1 MNKEFLLLYFF
12 IMLLMGGL
20 SYKKIKDDKDFFV
33 AGKKAGIIQVT
44 GSLLASVV
52 GSSVILGSV
61 DFAYSSGWAGMWLV
75 ICASLGFC
83 GLLPLIKYIKDFK
96 GYNLPSMLGTFYG
109 DKVQQAASLLIPI
122 AWLGVIASQIM
133 GAAKIIN
140 IMTTLSYTQGVIL
153 SGIIFIIYTLLGGQ
167 LSIIKTDV
175 IQLGFI
181 IFGVMTTFL
190 FVGKEPITINV
201 STVFNEKFQIID
213 LIVMILSYST
223 TFVVG
228 PDIYS
233 RLFCAKDERTM
244 KNSIIITILI
254 LLPLSYILARIGIYG
269 QQIFGGN
276 GVGDS
281 VLLVIAQK
289 RLSKFLALALYF
301 GILSAVISTADTT
314 LLTASSLFAQVFIKD
329 LKKQNSIFIT
339 RILIVVFG
347 FLSILVAIKMKYIL
361 ATLLLA
367 LSIYSGA
374 FIIPTFLG
382 IFGFRA
388 KEEIVITSIIIGG
401 VVALVGKIIGGSL
414 GNYISISSYFING
427 IILYLGK
434 KNKKKFLVKYGII
447 K

>member
-1 MNKEFLLLYFF
+1 MNKQFLFLYFL

-20 SYKKIKDDKDFFV
+20 SFKKIKDDKDFFV

-61 DFAYSSGWAGMWLV
+61 DFGYSSGWAGMWLV

-83 GLLPLIKYIKDFK
+83 GLLPLVKYIKDFK
-96 GYNLPSMLGTFYG
+96 GYNLPSMLGSFYG
-109 DKVQQAASLLIPI
+109 EKVQQAASLLIPI

-133 GAAKIIN
+133 GAAKIIS
-140 IMTTLSYTQGVIL
+140 IMTTLTYTEGVIL
-153 SGIIFIIYTLLGGQ
+153 SGVIFIIYTLLGGQ

-175 IQLGFI
+175 VQLGFI
-181 IFGVMTTFL
+181 IFGVLSTFL
-190 FVGKEPITINV
+190 FINQEPITINV
-201 STVFNEKFQIID
+201 APMFNEKFQIID
-213 LIVMILSYST
+213 LIVMMLSYST

-233 RLFCAKDERTM
+233 RLFCAKDEKTM
-244 KNSIIITILI
+244 KNSIILTILV
-254 LLPLSYILARIGIYG
+254 LLPLSYILAKIGIYG

-281 VLLVIAQK
+281 VLLVIAQEK
-289 RLSKFLALALYF
+289 LTKFLALALYF

-329 LKKQNSIFIT
+329 LKKENSIFVT

-374 FIIPTFLG
+374 FIVPTFLG

-388 KEEIVITSIIIGG
+388 KEEIVITSIVVGG
-401 VVALVGKIIGGSL
+401 VVALIGKMVGGSV

-434 KNKKKFLVKYGII
+434 KNKKEIFSKV
-447 K
+447 

>member
-1 MNKEFLLLYFF
+1 MNRNFLFLYFF

-20 SYKKIKDDKDFFV
+20 SYKKIKDDKDFFI
-33 AGKKAGIIQVT
+33 AGRKAGIIQIT

-83 GLLPLIKYIKDFK
+83 GLLPLVKYIKDFK
-96 GYNLPSMLGTFYG
+96 GYNLPSMLGSFYG
-109 DKVQQAASLLIPI
+109 EKVQQAASLLIPI

-133 GAAKIIN
+133 GAAKIIS
-140 IMTTLSYTQGVIL
+140 IMTTLTYTEGVIL
-153 SGIIFIIYTLLGGQ
+153 SGVIFIIYTLLGGQ

-175 IQLGFI
+175 VQLGFI
-181 IFGVMTTFL
+181 IFGVVSTFL
-190 FVGKEPITINV
+190 FINQEPITINI
-201 STVFNEKFQIID
+201 TPMFNEKFQFID
-213 LIVMILSYST
+213 LIVMMLSYST

-233 RLFCAKDERTM
+233 RLFCAKDEKTM
-244 KNSIIITILI
+244 KNSIILTILI
-254 LLPLSYILARIGIYG
+254 LLPLSYILAKIGIYG

-276 GVGDS
+276 GMGDS
-281 VLLVIAQK
+281 VLLVIAQEK
-289 RLSKFLALALYF
+289 LSKFLALALYF

-329 LKKQNSIFIT
+329 LKKENSIFIT

-374 FIIPTFLG
+374 FIVPTFLG

-388 KEEIVITSIIIGG
+388 KEKVVITAIVVGG
-401 VVALVGKIIGGSL
+401 VIALIGKNIGGSL

-434 KNKKKFLVKYGII
+434 KNNKEIFSKVWYN
-447 K
+447 

>member
-1 MNKEFLLLYFF
+1 MNKQFLFLYFL

-20 SYKKIKDDKDFFV
+20 SFKKIKDDKDFFV

-61 DFAYSSGWAGMWLV
+61 DFGYSSGWAGMWLV

-83 GLLPLIKYIKDFK
+83 GLLPLVKYIKDFK
-96 GYNLPSMLGTFYG
+96 GYNLPSMLGSFYG
-109 DKVQQAASLLIPI
+109 EKVQQAASLLIPI

-133 GAAKIIN
+133 GAAKIIS
-140 IMTTLSYTQGVIL
+140 IMTTLTYTEGVIL
-153 SGIIFIIYTLLGGQ
+153 SGVIFIIYTLLGGQ

-175 IQLGFI
+175 VQLGFI
-181 IFGVMTTFL
+181 IFGVLSTFL
-190 FVGKEPITINV
+190 FINQEPITINV
-201 STVFNEKFQIID
+201 APMFNEKFQIID
-213 LIVMILSYST
+213 LIVMMLSYST

-233 RLFCAKDERTM
+233 RLFCAKDEKTM
-244 KNSIIITILI
+244 KNSIILTILV
-254 LLPLSYILARIGIYG
+254 LLPLSYILAKIGIYG

-281 VLLVIAQK
+281 VLLVIAQEK
-289 RLSKFLALALYF
+289 LTKFLALALYF

-329 LKKQNSIFIT
+329 LKKENSIFVT

-374 FIIPTFLG
+374 FIVPTFLG

-388 KEEIVITSIIIGG
+388 KEEIVITSIVVGG
-401 VVALVGKIIGGSL
+401 VVALIGKMVGGSV

-434 KNKKKFLVKYGII
+434 KNKKEIFSKVWYN
-447 K
+447 

>member
-1 MNKEFLLLYFF
+1 MNKQFLFLYFL

-20 SYKKIKDDKDFFV
+20 SFKKIKDDKDFFV

-61 DFAYSSGWAGMWLV
+61 DFGYSSGWAGMWLV

-83 GLLPLIKYIKDFK
+83 GLLPLVKYIKDFK
-96 GYNLPSMLGTFYG
+96 GYNLPSMLGSFYG
-109 DKVQQAASLLIPI
+109 EKVQQAASLLIPI

-133 GAAKIIN
+133 GAAKIIS
-140 IMTTLSYTQGVIL
+140 IMTTLTYTEGVIL
-153 SGIIFIIYTLLGGQ
+153 SGVIFIIYTLLGGQ

-175 IQLGFI
+175 VQLGFI
-181 IFGVMTTFL
+181 IFGVLSTFL
-190 FVGKEPITINV
+190 FINQEPITINV
-201 STVFNEKFQIID
+201 APMFNEKFQIID
-213 LIVMILSYST
+213 LIVMMLSYST

-233 RLFCAKDERTM
+233 RLFCAKDEKTM
-244 KNSIIITILI
+244 KNSIILTILV
-254 LLPLSYILARIGIYG
+254 LLPLSYILAKIGIYG

-281 VLLVIAQK
+281 VLLVIAQEK
-289 RLSKFLALALYF
+289 LTKFLALALYF

-329 LKKQNSIFIT
+329 LKKENSIFVT

-374 FIIPTFLG
+374 FIVPTFLG

-388 KEEIVITSIIIGG
+388 KEEIVITSIVVGG
-401 VVALVGKIIGGSL
+401 VVALIGKMVGGSV
-414 GNYISISSYFING
+414 GNYISISTNFING

-434 KNKKKFLVKYGII
+434 KNKKEIFSKV
-447 K
+447 